1 MNRNFMAKKIVNS
14 VRLGIFVLSGL
25 AFLILLLFMI
35 GRNKSLFGSTYVLKA
50 KFENVQGLIPGN
62 NVRYSGIQSGTV
74 RNIKIVNDTIIEVS
88 MMIDTEMQ
96 DIIRKDAIASI
107 GTDGIVGNKV
117 VNIVPGKGHAELAR
131 EGDVIF
137 SKKPIDTDAI
147 LQKLS
152 NTNNDISEIVSG
164 LKITVERVNSST
176 ALWELLNDETIP
188 KEIRQSAVNLRL
200 TTSRAGMMAD
210 DLHTIIADMK
220 AGKGSVG
227 VLLKDTAFAYNLNEA
242 VLKMN
247 KVGSQADRLT
257 NDIGTIVKG
266 IQQDVNSG
274 KGPANAFLKDSVMVK
289 NLNSSIDNLRKGT
302 DGFNQNMEALKRNF
316 LLRGYFKRQERQK
329 QAEKPNP

>member
-1 MNRNFMAKKIVNS
+1 MAKKIVNS
-14 VRLGIFVLSGL
+14 VRLGVFVLSGL

-35 GRNKSLFGSTYVLKA
+35 GRNKSLFGSTYLLKA

-62 NVRYSGIQSGTV
+62 NVRYSGIQAGTV
-74 RNIKIVNDTIIEVS
+74 KSIKIVNDTTIEVS

-96 DIIRKDAIASI
+96 DIIRKDAVASI

-117 VNIVPGKGHAELAR
+117 INIVPGKEHAELAQ
-131 EGDVIF
+131 EGDVIL

-164 LKITVERVNSST
+164 LKITVQRVNNST
-176 ALWELLNDETIP
+176 ALWELLNDETLP

-227 VLLKDTAFAYNLNEA
+227 MLLKDTAFAYNLNEA

-257 NDIGTIVKG
+257 TDIGTIVKG

-302 DGFNQNMEALKRNF
+302 DGFNQNMEALKSSF
-316 LLRGYFKRQERQK
+316 LLRGYFKRKEREK
-329 QAEKPNP
+329 QAEKPIQ